1 MADQPRYVLE
11 LFIAD
16 DAPMA
21 RSIAGSVTRELDRQV
36 PGRYEFTL
44 TNVLDRPERAVAARV
59 FATPMLIRI
68 TPEPSLRVLG
78 DLSDPPRVLALLGI
92 AGET

>member
-1 MADQPRYVLE
+1 MADQPCYVLE

-21 RSIAGSVTRELDRQV
+21 QAIAGSVMRELDRQV
-36 PGRYEFTL
+36 PGRYEFTF
-44 TNVLDRPERAVAARV
+44 TNVLDHPERAVAARV
-59 FATPMLIRI
+59 FATPMLIRFE
-68 TPEPSLRVLG
+68 PAPSLRVLG

-92 AGET
+92 EGAA